1 MTELLI
7 RLFVRDYKDTT
18 SPRGRERYGKFSSL
32 VGIATNLLLCL
43 LKGAA
48 GFATGSVSILADA
61 ANNLSD
67 SASSVVTLVG
77 FKLSGKPA
85 DQEHPYGHARIEYI
99 SGLIVAFLILL
110 LGVQL
115 LQESADKIFH
125 PEEASFSVASIAVL
139 ALSAAV
145 KGWQGLFYRKIGAKI
160 SSPAISA
167 TAADSLNDV
176 FSTLAVLAGL
186 IITRVTGFNLDGYMG
201 VLVAVFILVTG
212 VKVVK
217 ETSSPLLGSAPS
229 REIVDDIYHT
239 ILSYEGVL
247 GLHDLNVHSYG
258 EGRIFASVHC
268 EVDAHRDV
276 MESHDLVD
284 NIERD
289 FLKKKNIHLVIHM
302 DPIVVDDEPTNRLRE
317 QILHLLGEIS
327 PQITMHD
334 FRVVWG
340 STHSNLIFDVCVPF
354 GFSYS
359 DRELLD
365 ELENGIYML
374 GKNYVPVITIDHSY
388 VPEEEAERE
397 KESQPRK
404 KR

>member
-1 MTELLI
+1 M
-7 RLFVRDYKDTT
+7 
-18 SPRGRERYGKFSSL
+18 
-32 VGIATNLLLCL
+32 
-43 LKGAA
+43 
-48 GFATGSVSILADA
+48 
-61 ANNLSD
+61 
-67 SASSVVTLVG
+67 
-77 FKLSGKPA
+77 
-85 DQEHPYGHARIEYI
+85 
-99 SGLIVAFLILL
+99 
-110 LGVQL
+110 
-115 LQESADKIFH
+115 
-125 PEEASFSVASIAVL
+125 
-139 ALSAAV
+139 
-145 KGWQGLFYRKIGAKI
+145 
-160 SSPAISA
+160 
-167 TAADSLNDV
+167 

-186 IITRVTGFNLDGYMG
+186 TITRVTGFNLDGYMG

-239 ILSYEGVL
+239 ILSYKGVL

-317 QILHLLGEIS
+317 QILHLLEEIS

-397 KESQPRK
+397 KESKPRK